1 MLILKD
7 TFRKQ
12 GCQPDQPDIRHRISL
27 AFLLTYR
34 LGRTRSKAGKNQM
47 DKSRCLWIDV
57 IDINRYNTAIY
68 ILLPD
73 TPKVPLGN
81 TLISN

>member
-1 MLILKD
+1 
-7 TFRKQ
+7 
-12 GCQPDQPDIRHRISL
+12 
-27 AFLLTYR
+27 
-34 LGRTRSKAGKNQM
+34 M